1 MSEENTA
8 DERRAGRIYDAL
20 AAAPDGLDIRELA
33 YELGEEQWT
42 VRPAIRTLRVMLADN
57 GDTISVPAIK
67 QGGGLWKY
75 KLVTGHEDT
84 QEWVANRVGDA
95 ETRMETIEL
104 TMQSVVEAESIGE
117 DDALYVKAK
126 KIHRTLAYLRAE
138 LSEIDTT

>member
-1 MSEENTA
+1 MSEKNTA

-20 AAAPDGLDIRELA
+20 ATAPDGLTIRQLA
-33 YELGEEQWT
+33 RELGEKAWT
-42 VRPAIRTLRVMLADN
+42 LRPAIRVLRVMLADN

-84 QEWVANRVGDA
+84 QEWVTNRVGDA

-104 TMQSVVEAESIGE
+104 TMLSVVQAETEAVDSK
-117 DDALYVKAK
+117 LYAKAK

-138 LSEIDTT
+138 LSELET